1 MSSSTTRPDRIELGL
16 HFFVFAL
23 AAIVLTLRSHGAY
36 NDDDLDHFFIAA
48 ASLKKP
54 EFLVD
59 YWGRAGFTTL
69 YALPAQFGWTA
80 TRLFTLLLVL
90 VTGFITARTA
100 SKLGARHPA
109 VWAALAIWQPLVLL
123 LSFSVLTEP
132 LAALLIAIVLNRQ
145 ANDRPFEAALA
156 AGLLPTVRL
165 ELGVISILVGAWI
178 LMRHRR
184 SWPLIPLMALPLAL
198 WTIIGGAVH
207 GNPSWLLNEI
217 RGAERPLRTAGP
229 VHYLRNLIV
238 VTGPV
243 IFLGLGLG
251 AWNLAR
257 RGLIRPH
264 FAGLTWI
271 VVFSLLT
278 LLTWD
283 KLKFGAS
290 IGFLRHLIVLS
301 PVAALLAGAGFER
314 ALGDTNRRDRW
325 IVTGITI
332 GITALVALVLSH
344 RLQYDFIVIPGH
356 DWRRLMTLAPAAAL
370 LLIIPWLPKGR
381 SKALSVLPVIAA
393 IGCLAITRPIDL
405 NREQRVVRQS
415 VEFMKS
421 KGLLD
426 RPLFVS
432 HTWFYLFAGLDRWDR
447 TRAPYTQKAA
457 IAKAA
462 PGSIIVWENHYSWRL
477 YGDIMLPDLRNDP
490 AWRLIREFEG
500 DDRRFRVVLFERVGA
515 APAPR

>member
-1 MSSSTTRPDRIELGL
+1 LGL
-16 HFFVFAL
+16 HLGLFAL
-23 AAIVLTLRSHGAY
+23 AAIVLALRSQGAY
-36 NDDDLDHFFIAA
+36 NDDDLDHYFMAA
-48 ASLKKP
+48 ASLKNP
-54 EFLVD
+54 AFLVD
-59 YWGRAGFTTL
+59 YWGRAGFTAL

-100 SKLGARHPA
+100 TKLGARYPA

-132 LAALLIAIVLNRQ
+132 FAALLITIILNRQ

-165 ELGVISILVGAWI
+165 ELGIITILVGAWI
-178 LMRHRR
+178 LLRHRSR
-184 SWPLIPLMALPLAL
+184 WPLIPLMTVPFAL
-198 WTIIGGAVH
+198 WAIIGGAVH
-207 GNPSWLLNEI
+207 GNPWWLFNEI
-217 RGAERPLRTAGP
+217 RAAERPLMTAGP

-243 IFLGLGLG
+243 VFLGLGLG
-251 AWNLAR
+251 AWNLAT
-257 RGLIRPH
+257 RGVIRPL
-264 FAGLTWI
+264 FAGLIWI

-301 PVAALLAGAGFER
+301 PAAALLAGAGFER
-314 ALGDTNRRDRW
+314 ALGESNRRDRW

-332 GITALVALVLSH
+332 GTTALVALVLSH
-344 RLQYDFIVIPGH
+344 RLQYDFIVIPGN
-356 DWRRLMTLAPAAAL
+356 DWHRLMTLAPAAAL
-370 LLIIPWLPKGR
+370 LLVIPWLPNGR
-381 SKALSVLPVIAA
+381 SKALSALPIIAA

-405 NREQRVVRQS
+405 NREQRVVWQS
-415 VEFMKS
+415 VEFMKT

-447 TRAPYTQKAA
+447 GRAQYTQKAA

-462 PGSIIVWENHYSWRL
+462 PGSIVVWENHYSWRL
-477 YGDIMLPDLRNDP
+477 YGDIMLPELRTDP
-490 AWRLIREFEG
+490 AWRLIREFEA

-515 APAPR
+515 APAHR